1 MIDIFPISFAV
12 GVFLII
18 IEKIRNKFGFVNI
31 RESIQTLHSKSVS
44 RFGGIAI
51 FSSLMIISFF
61 SNAEEYSFLKTMLL
75 CVCPIFVL
83 GVLDDFTFNL
93 SPAVRLLLVFPS
105 AFLSYS
111 YLGVEAY
118 SLDIPIIDNL
128 FNYQIFSIL
137 FICFA
142 IAGIVNAFNI
152 IDGINGLVL
161 LFSLS
166 ICTTA
171 ILFGYASIT
180 DEVMLYFVALFFSI
194 LGIFLLNFPLGRIF
208 VGDGG
213 AYFLGAALAIGLI
226 KIYQES
232 LLSPWYVLLMLI
244 YPVTDIFAAFL
255 RRFLSKK
262 STLEPDNKHL
272 HHMILGR
279 VKKLG
284 VASSNTQHFIVTFLT
299 FAFYMPFMLAANYFA
314 KDTTVLMILCF
325 IFILFYFCLYVVLI
339 PKSFRKSS

>member
-83 GVLDDFTFNL
+83 GVLDDFTFNF

-194 LGIFLLNFPLGRIF
+194 LGIFLLNFPFGRIF
-208 VGDGG
+208 IGDGG
-213 AYFLGAALAIGLI
+213 AYFLGAAIAIGLI
-226 KIYQES
+226 KVYQDNS
-232 LLSPWYVLLMLI
+232 LSPWYVLLMLI
-244 YPVTDIFAAFL
+244 YPVTDILASLL
-255 RRFLSKK
+255 RRLISRK
-262 STLEPDNKHL
+262 STLEPDDEHL
-272 HHMILGR
+272 HHMILRR
-279 VKKLG
+279 VKKMG
-284 VASSNTQHFIVTFLT
+284 INSSNTQHFIVTFLT
-299 FAFYMPFMLAANYFA
+299 FGFYMPFLLGANYFA
-314 KDTTVLMILCF
+314 KDTIILMSLCL
-325 IFILFYFCLYVVLI
+325 IFVSFYFCLYIVLV
-339 PKSFRKSS
+339 PKNFRKS